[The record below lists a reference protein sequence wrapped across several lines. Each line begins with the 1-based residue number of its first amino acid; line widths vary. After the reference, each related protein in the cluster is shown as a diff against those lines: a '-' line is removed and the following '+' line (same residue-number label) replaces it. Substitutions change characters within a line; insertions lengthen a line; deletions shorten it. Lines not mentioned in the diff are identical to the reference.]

1 MKIDLKKTDKLNSKI
16 SISIEKK
23 DYESKVDKIIKD
35 YKSKINLPGF
45 RKGHVP
51 LSLIKKKYEK
61 AIIVEETNKILSD
74 SLNKYIIDKNLK
86 ILGNPI
92 PILDDKFDWEAD
104 VFNFNFEIGL
114 SPELQID
121 FNFKKSAIYH
131 KINVENKIIEERI
144 TYLQQQYGE
153 LKDEKKISDT
163 SELMFEFSSKEENI
177 NKKMTLKLNQ
187 LKTKKI
193 IDLVRKL
200 NLDETFT
207 FELREFFKDETL
219 LVNLS
224 NKPIEEI
231 KKSKIN
237 VDAKLLSIQ
246 KRTNASLEESF
257 FKKIYPN
264 KSIKTSTQFKNEIKK
279 SIESQYDQ
287 QSDQKFLDDV
297 TKKLIEEVKFDLPR
311 KFLIKWLQKRDEKEI
326 SLENATEQFEK
337 SEKGLRYQLIEEEI
351 INHNNLKVKEKE
363 IKEFA
368 KKIFLSQFGQ
378 ISKKDNNQEI
388 EQMVERIVRNEEE
401 RKRIIEQV
409 KTGKL
414 LKFFKENVKFKSKKL
429 SYDSFIKIAYPT
441 TQ

>member
-1 MKIDLKKTDKLNSKI
+1 MKIDLKKTDTLNSRI
-16 SISIEKK
+16 SILIEKK
-23 DYESKVDKIIKD
+23 DYENKVDKIIKD

-92 PILDDKFDWEAD
+92 PILEEKFDWDAD
-104 VFNFNFEIGL
+104 VFNFKFEIGL
-114 SPELQID
+114 SPDLKIN
-121 FNFKKSAIYH
+121 FNFKKPAIYH

-177 NKKMTLKLNQ
+177 NKKMTLKLSQ

-200 NLDETFT
+200 NIDETFT
-207 FELREFFKDETL
+207 FQLREFFKDETL

-351 INHNNLKVKEKE
+351 INHNNLKVEEKE

-368 KKIFLSQFGQ
+368 KKIFLRQFGQ
-378 ISKKDNNQEI
+378 ISKKENNQEI
-388 EQMVERIVRNEEE
+388 EQMVERILRNEEE

>member
-1 MKIDLKKTDKLNSKI
+1 MKIDLKKTDTLNSRI
-16 SISIEKK
+16 SILIEKK
-23 DYESKVDKIIKD
+23 DYENKVDKIIKD

-92 PILDDKFDWEAD
+92 PILDEKFDWDAD
-104 VFNFNFEIGL
+104 VFNFKFEIGL
-114 SPELQID
+114 SPDLKINL
-121 FNFKKSAIYH
+121 NFKKPAIYL
-131 KINVENKIIEERI
+131 KINVENKNIEERI

-246 KRTNASLEESF
+246 KRINASLEESF

-351 INHNNLKVKEKE
+351 INHNNLKVEEKE

-368 KKIFLSQFGQ
+368 KKIFLGQFGQ

-388 EQMVERIVRNEEE
+388 EQMVERILRNEEE
-401 RKRIIEQV
+401 RKRIIEQL

>member
-1 MKIDLKKTDKLNSKI
+1 MKIDLKKIDKLNSRI

-23 DYESKVDKIIKD
+23 DYENKVDKIIKD

-61 AIIVEETNKILSD
+61 AIIVEETNKILSE

-92 PILDDKFDWEAD
+92 PILDEKFDWDAD
-104 VFNFNFEIGL
+104 VFNFKFEIGL
-114 SPELQID
+114 SPDLKIN
-121 FNFKKSAIYH
+121 FNFKKPAIYH

-177 NKKMTLKLNQ
+177 NKKMTLKLSQ

-237 VDAKLLSIQ
+237 VDAKLISIQ
-246 KRTNASLEESF
+246 KRTNASLKESF

-264 KSIKTSTQFKNEIKK
+264 KTIKTSTQFKNEIKK

-287 QSDQKFLDDV
+287 QSDQKFLNDI

-311 KFLIKWLQKRDEKEI
+311 KFLIKWLQKRNEKEI

-337 SEKGLRYQLIEEEI
+337 SENGLRYQLIEEYI
-351 INHNNLKVKEKE
+351 INHNNLKVVEKE

-368 KKIFLSQFGQ
+368 KNIFLSQFGQ

-388 EQMVERIVRNEEE
+388 EQMVERILRNKEE

-409 KTGKL
+409 KTVKL
-414 LKFFKENVKFKSKKL
+414 LTFFKENLKFKIKKL

>member
-1 MKIDLKKTDKLNSKI
+1 MKIDLKKTDKLNSRI
-16 SISIEKK
+16 SILIEKK
-23 DYESKVDKIIKD
+23 DYENKVEKIIKD

-92 PILDDKFDWEAD
+92 PILDEKFDWGAD
-104 VFNFNFEIGL
+104 VFNFKFEIGL
-114 SPELQID
+114 SPDLKIN
-121 FNFKKSAIYH
+121 FNFKKPAIYH

-246 KRTNASLEESF
+246 KRINASLEESF

-368 KKIFLSQFGQ
+368 KKIFLGQFGQ

-388 EQMVERIVRNEEE
+388 EQMVERILRNEEE
-401 RKRIIEQV
+401 RKRIIEQL

>member
-1 MKIDLKKTDKLNSKI
+1 MKIDFKKTDKLNSRI
-16 SISIEKK
+16 SILIEKK
-23 DYESKVDKIIKD
+23 DYENKVEKIIKD
-35 YKSKINLPGF
+35 YKSKINLRGF

-92 PILDDKFDWEAD
+92 PILEEKFDWDAD
-104 VFNFNFEIGL
+104 VFNFKFEIGL
-114 SPELQID
+114 SPDLKIN
-121 FNFKKSAIYH
+121 FNFKKPAIYH

-153 LKDEKKISDT
+153 LKDEKKISET

-177 NKKMTLKLNQ
+177 NKKMTLKLSQ

-193 IDLVRKL
+193 IDLVRNL
-200 NLDETFT
+200 HLDETFT

-219 LVNLS
+219 LINLS

-246 KRTNASLEESF
+246 KRINASLEESF

-326 SLENATEQFEK
+326 SLENATEQLEK

-351 INHNNLKVKEKE
+351 INHNNLKVEEKE

-368 KKIFLSQFGQ
+368 KKIFLRQFGQ

-388 EQMVERIVRNEEE
+388 EQMVERILRNEEE
-401 RKRIIEQV
+401 TKRIIEQV

-414 LKFFKENVKFKSKKL
+414 LKFLKENVKFKSKKL

>member
-1 MKIDLKKTDKLNSKI
+1 MKIDLKKTDKLNSRI

-23 DYESKVDKIIKD
+23 DYENKVDKIIKD

-61 AIIVEETNKILSD
+61 AIIVEETNKILSE
-74 SLNKYIIDKNLK
+74 SVNKYIIDKNLK

-92 PILDDKFDWEAD
+92 PILDDKFDWDAD
-104 VFNFNFEIGL
+104 VFNFKFEIGL
-114 SPELQID
+114 SPDLQID
-121 FNFKKSAIYH
+121 FNFKKPAIYH
-131 KINVENKIIEERI
+131 KIIVENKIIEERI

-153 LKDEKKISDT
+153 LKDEKTISDT

-207 FELREFFKDETL
+207 FELREFFKDEKL
-219 LVNLS
+219 LANLS
-224 NKPIEEI
+224 DKAIEEI

-264 KSIKTSTQFKNEIKK
+264 KSIKTPTQFKNEIKK
-279 SIESQYDQ
+279 SIDSQYDQ
-287 QSDQKFLDDV
+287 QSDQKFLNDV

-311 KFLIKWLQKRDEKEI
+311 KFLIKWLQKKDEKEI

-351 INHNNLKVKEKE
+351 INQNNLKVKEKE

-388 EQMVERIVRNEEE
+388 EQMVERILRNEEE
-401 RKRIIEQV
+401 RKRIIEQI
-409 KTGKL
+409 KTEKL
-414 LKFFKENVKFKSKKL
+414 LTFFKENVKFKSKKL

>member
-23 DYESKVDKIIKD
+23 DYENKVDKIIKD

-61 AIIVEETNKILSD
+61 AIIVEETNKILSE

-92 PILDDKFDWEAD
+92 PILDEKFDWDAD
-104 VFNFNFEIGL
+104 VFNFKFEIGL
-114 SPELQID
+114 SPDLKIN
-121 FNFKKSAIYH
+121 FNFKKPAIYH

-144 TYLQQQYGE
+144 IYLQQQYGE

-351 INHNNLKVKEKE
+351 INQNNLKVEEKE

-388 EQMVERIVRNEEE
+388 EQMVERILRNEEE
-401 RKRIIEQV
+401 RKRIIEQI

>member
-1 MKIDLKKTDKLNSKI
+1 MKIDHKKTNKLNSII

-23 DYESKVDKIIKD
+23 DYENKVDNIIKD
-35 YKSKINLPGF
+35 YKSKINIPGF

-74 SLNKYIIDKNLK
+74 SLNKYIIDKNLR

-92 PILDDKFDWEAD
+92 PILDEKFDWGAD
-104 VFNFNFEIGL
+104 VFNFKFEVGL
-114 SPELQID
+114 RPDLKIN
-121 FNFKKSAIYH
+121 FNFKKPAIYH
-131 KINVENKIIEERI
+131 KINVENKIIEERT

-177 NKKMTLKLNQ
+177 NKKMTLKLSQ

-200 NLDETFT
+200 NLDETFS

-224 NKPIEEI
+224 NKSIEEI

-237 VDAKLLSIQ
+237 VDAKLISIQ
-246 KRTNASLEESF
+246 KRTNANLEESF

-264 KSIKTSTQFKNEIKK
+264 KSIKSSTQFKNEIKK

-287 QSDQKFLDDV
+287 QSDQKFLNDV
-297 TKKLIEEVKFDLPR
+297 TKKLIEELRFDLPR

-351 INHNNLKVKEKE
+351 INQNNLKVEEKE

-368 KKIFLSQFGQ
+368 KNIFLSQFGQ

-388 EQMVERIVRNEEE
+388 EKMVERILRNDEE
-401 RKRIIEQV
+401 RKRIIEQI
-409 KTGKL
+409 KTEKL
-414 LKFFKENVKFKSKKL
+414 LTFFKENVKFKSKKL
-429 SYDSFIKIAYPT
+429 SYDSFIKIVYPT

>member
-1 MKIDLKKTDKLNSKI
+1 MKIDHKKTDKLNSII

-23 DYESKVDKIIKD
+23 DYENKVDNIIKD
-35 YKSKINLPGF
+35 YKSKINIPGF

-92 PILDDKFDWEAD
+92 PILDEKFDWGAD
-104 VFNFNFEIGL
+104 VFNFKFEVGL
-114 SPELQID
+114 RPDLKIN
-121 FNFKKSAIYH
+121 FNFKKPAIYH
-131 KINVENKIIEERI
+131 KINVENKIIEERT

-177 NKKMTLKLNQ
+177 NKKMTLKLSQ

-200 NLDETFT
+200 NLDETFS

-224 NKPIEEI
+224 NKSIEEI

-237 VDAKLLSIQ
+237 IDAKLISIQ
-246 KRTNASLEESF
+246 KRTNANLEESF

-264 KSIKTSTQFKNEIKK
+264 KSIKSSTQFKNEIKK

-287 QSDQKFLDDV
+287 QSDQKFLNDI
-297 TKKLIEEVKFDLPR
+297 TKKLIEEVRFDLPR

-351 INHNNLKVKEKE
+351 INHNNLKVEEKE

-368 KKIFLSQFGQ
+368 KEIFLRQFGQ
-378 ISKKDNNQEI
+378 ISKKDNYQEI
-388 EQMVERIVRNEEE
+388 EQMVERILRNEEE

>member
-1 MKIDLKKTDKLNSKI
+1 MKIDLKKTDTLNSRI
-16 SISIEKK
+16 SILIEKK
-23 DYESKVDKIIKD
+23 DYENKVDKIIKD

-92 PILDDKFDWEAD
+92 PILEEKFDWDAD
-104 VFNFNFEIGL
+104 VFNFKFEIGL
-114 SPELQID
+114 SPDLKINL
-121 FNFKKSAIYH
+121 NFKKPAIYL
-131 KINVENKIIEERI
+131 KINVENKNIEERI

-163 SELMFEFSSKEENI
+163 SELMFEFSSEEENI
-177 NKKMTLKLNQ
+177 NKKMTLKLSQ

-200 NLDETFT
+200 NIDETFT
-207 FELREFFKDETL
+207 FQLREFFKDETL

-246 KRTNASLEESF
+246 KRTDASLEESF

-351 INHNNLKVKEKE
+351 INHNNLKVEEKE

-368 KKIFLSQFGQ
+368 KKIFLRQFGQ
-378 ISKKDNNQEI
+378 ISKKENNQEI
-388 EQMVERIVRNEEE
+388 EQMVERILRNEEE

-429 SYDSFIKIAYPT
+429 SYESFIKIAYPT

>member
-1 MKIDLKKTDKLNSKI
+1 MKIDFKKTDKLNSRI
-16 SISIEKK
+16 SILIEKK
-23 DYESKVDKIIKD
+23 DYENKVEKIIKD
-35 YKSKINLPGF
+35 YKSKINLRGF

-92 PILDDKFDWEAD
+92 PILEEKFDWDAD
-104 VFNFNFEIGL
+104 VFNFKFEIGL
-114 SPELQID
+114 SPDLKIN
-121 FNFKKSAIYH
+121 FNFKKPAIYH

-153 LKDEKKISDT
+153 LKDEKKISET

-177 NKKMTLKLNQ
+177 NKKMTLKLSQ

-200 NLDETFT
+200 HLDETFT

-219 LVNLS
+219 LINLS

-246 KRTNASLEESF
+246 KRINASLEESF

-326 SLENATEQFEK
+326 SLENATEQLEK

-351 INHNNLKVKEKE
+351 INHNNLKVEEKE

-368 KKIFLSQFGQ
+368 KKIFLRQFGQ

-388 EQMVERIVRNEEE
+388 EQMVERILRNEEE
-401 RKRIIEQV
+401 TKRIIEQV

>member
-1 MKIDLKKTDKLNSKI
+1 MKINLKKIDELNSTI
-16 SISIEKK
+16 SISVEKK
-23 DYESKVDKIIKD
+23 DYEKNVDNIIKG
-35 YKSKINLPGF
+35 YKSKVNLPGF

-61 AIIVEETNKILSD
+61 ALIVEETNKILSE
-74 SLNKYIIDKNLK
+74 SLNKYIIDSKLK

-92 PILDDKFDWEAD
+92 PMLDEKFDWNTD
-104 VFNFNFEIGL
+104 VFNFKFEIGL
-114 SPELQID
+114 SPKLKID
-121 FNFKKSAIYH
+121 LNFKKSVIYH

-144 TYLQQQYGE
+144 DYLQQQYGE
-153 LKDEKKISDT
+153 LKDENKISDT

-177 NKKMTLKLNQ
+177 DKKMTLKLNQ

-200 NLDETFT
+200 NLNETFT
-207 FELREFFKDETL
+207 FELKEFFKDEKL
-219 LVNLS
+219 LANLS
-224 NKPIEEI
+224 NKTIGEI
-231 KKSKIN
+231 KNSQISIEG
-237 VDAKLLSIQ
+237 KLVSIQ
-246 KRTNASLEESF
+246 KRVNASLEESF

-264 KSIKTSTQFKNEIKK
+264 KSFKNLNQFKEEIKK

-287 QSDQKFLDDV
+287 QSDQKFLNDV
-297 TKKLIEEVKFDLPR
+297 TKKLIDEVKFNLPE
-311 KFLIKWLQKRDEKEI
+311 KFLIKWLQKSDKKEI
-326 SLENATEQFEK
+326 TLENATEQFEK
-337 SEKGLRYQLIEEEI
+337 SEKSLRYQLIEEEI
-351 INHNNLKVKEKE
+351 FKQHNLNVEEEE
-363 IKEFA
+363 IKDFA

-378 ISKKDNNQEI
+378 IGKKDDNQEI
-388 EQMVERIVRNEEE
+388 DQMVERILRNKEE

-414 LKFFKENVKFKSKKL
+414 LIFFKENIKYKTKKL

>member
-1 MKIDLKKTDKLNSKI
+1 MKIDLKKTDTLNSRI
-16 SISIEKK
+16 SILIEKK
-23 DYESKVDKIIKD
+23 DYENKVDKIIKD

-92 PILDDKFDWEAD
+92 PILEEKFDWDAD
-104 VFNFNFEIGL
+104 VFNFKFEIGL
-114 SPELQID
+114 SPDIKINL
-121 FNFKKSAIYH
+121 NFKKPAIYL

-177 NKKMTLKLNQ
+177 NKKMTLKLSQ

-219 LVNLS
+219 LVDIS

-246 KRTNASLEESF
+246 KRINASLEESF
-257 FKKIYPN
+257 FKKIYPD

-337 SEKGLRYQLIEEEI
+337 SQKGLRYQLIEEEI
-351 INHNNLKVKEKE
+351 INHNNLKVEEKE

-368 KKIFLSQFGQ
+368 KKIFLRQFGQ

-388 EQMVERIVRNEEE
+388 EQMVERILRNEEE

-414 LKFFKENVKFKSKKL
+414 LNFFKENVKFKSKKL

>member
-1 MKIDLKKTDKLNSKI
+1 MKINLKKVDKLNSKI
-16 SISIEKK
+16 SITIEKK
-23 DYESKVDKIIKD
+23 DYKNKVDKIIKD

-61 AIIVEETNKILSD
+61 AIIVEETNKILSE
-74 SLNKYIIDKNLK
+74 SLNKYIIDENLK

-92 PILDDKFDWEAD
+92 PLLDEKFDWDAD
-104 VFNFNFEIGL
+104 VFNFKFEIGL
-114 SPELQID
+114 SPDLKIN
-121 FNFKKSAIYH
+121 FNFKKPAVYH

-144 TYLQQQYGE
+144 IYLQQQYGE
-153 LKDEKKISDT
+153 LKDEKKISDS
-163 SELMFEFSSKEENI
+163 SELIFEFSSKEENI

-219 LVNLS
+219 LVSLS
-224 NKPIEEI
+224 NKPIDEI

-246 KRTNASLEESF
+246 KRINASLEESF

-311 KFLIKWLQKRDEKEI
+311 KFLIQWLQKRNEKEI

-351 INHNNLKVKEKE
+351 INQNNLKVEEKE

-368 KKIFLSQFGQ
+368 KKIFLGQFGQ
-378 ISKKDNNQEI
+378 ISKKDNNHEI
-388 EQMVERIVRNEEE
+388 EQMVERILRNEEE

>member
-1 MKIDLKKTDKLNSKI
+1 MKIDLKKTDKLNSRI

-23 DYESKVDKIIKD
+23 DYENKVDKIIKD

-61 AIIVEETNKILSD
+61 AIIVEETNKILSE

-92 PILDDKFDWEAD
+92 PILDEKFDWDAD
-104 VFNFNFEIGL
+104 VFNFKFEIGL
-114 SPELQID
+114 SPDLKIN
-121 FNFKKSAIYH
+121 FNFKKPAIYH

-351 INHNNLKVKEKE
+351 INHNNLKVEEKE

-388 EQMVERIVRNEEE
+388 EQMVERILRNEEE